1 MVLYN
6 VEEGVA
12 IISWNMEGYTM
23 NVLNE
28 DSIKAFADA
37 VEKAVGDEA
46 VKGIIITSE
55 KETFGAGADLKMIKS
70 MLNQQNLDVK
80 TAFENARQLNQLFRS
95 YETSGKPV
103 VAGINGTA
111 LGGFYEVCLAC
122 HYRVAVNNP
131 KSKIGLPESQVGL
144 IPGAG
149 GTQRVPRMVGI
160 EAAAPL
166 LLEGKTLSPERALKA
181 GLVDEVVADKAQ
193 MMAAAKKF
201 IAENKF
207 IMQPW
212 DEKNRKGQIVG
223 KKNFRVPK
231 GNIQSPKG
239 VQVLMPGTA
248 LLMDKTKGNYPA
260 QLAIMSCVYEG
271 LQVPMDQALD
281 IESRHF
287 TRILRTPEAK
297 GMVRT
302 LFFGK
307 QAADKGEARPK
318 DVPKYDIKTVAVLG
332 AGMMGAGIAYVS
344 AMAGMKVV
352 LKDISVENAEKGK
365 DYSRNLLKKR
375 VSKKRMTQEKADA
388 VLELIHPTADYAD
401 LAEAD
406 YVIEAVFENRD
417 LKYKVT
423 QEVEAVIREDV
434 IFGSNTSTLPITGL
448 AEASKRPDQFIGIH
462 FFSPVDK
469 MMLVEVIMGE
479 KSSDKA
485 LAATLDYIQ
494 KIKKTPI
501 VVNDSRGFYTSRCFS
516 TYTAEGMEMLQEGIN
531 PILIENAGKAAGMPV
546 GPLDVAD
553 AVALDLAY
561 KIMKQTSKDLGQ
573 PMEDMPGGK
582 VVIKFNEE
590 LDRVG
595 KKAKKGFY
603 AYPENGKKY
612 LWEGLQEHY
621 PLAENQPDIETLKK
635 RFLHR
640 QAMECIRCLEEGVLR
655 NPTDGDIG
663 SIFAWGFAPFTGGA
677 FSYVD
682 AVGIAQFVKDCDE
695 FEAQFGERFK
705 VSDKLR
711 AMAANGESF
720 FKEEAVEAAAV

>member
-1 MVLYN
+1 MILYN
-6 VEEGVA
+6 VEEGIA
-12 IISWNMEGYTM
+12 TLSWNMEGYPM

-28 DSIKAFADA
+28 ESIKALADA
-37 VEKAVGDEA
+37 TEKAINDAE
-46 VKGIIITSE
+46 VKGIIISSE
-55 KETFGAGADLKMIKS
+55 KDAFGAGADLKMIKKMLAQGNMDIKEAFES
-70 MLNQQNLDVK
+70 ARALNQVL
-80 TAFENARQLNQLFRS
+80 RR

-103 VAGINGTA
+103 VAAINGTA

-122 HYRVAVNNP
+122 HFRVAINNP
-131 KSKIGLPESQVGL
+131 KAQIGLPEAQIGL

-166 LLEGKTLSPERALKA
+166 LLEGKRLRPEKALKA
-181 GLVDEVVADKAQ
+181 GLIDELVADKDQ

-201 IAENKF
+201 INENKF

-260 QLAIMSCVYEG
+260 QMAIMNCVYEG

-287 TRILRTPEAK
+287 TKVLRTPEAK

-302 LFFGK
+302 LFFGI
-307 QAADKGEARPK
+307 QDANKGEARPK
-318 DVPKYDIKTVAVLG
+318 DIPKVDIQTVAILG
-332 AGMMGAGIAYVS
+332 AGMMGAGIAFVS
-344 AMAGMKVV
+344 AMAGMNVI

-375 VSKKRMTQEKADA
+375 LSKKRITQEKADQ
-388 VLELIHPTADYAD
+388 VLELIKTTDKVEDLAAADYI
-401 LAEAD
+401 
-406 YVIEAVFENRD
+406 IEAVFENRD
-417 LKYKVT
+417 LKYKIT
-423 QEVEAVIREDV
+423 QETEAVIREDV

-479 KSSDKA
+479 KTSDKA

-516 TYTAEGMEMLQEGIN
+516 TYTAEGMEMLQEGVN
-531 PILIENAGKAAGMPV
+531 PTLIENAGKAAGMPV
-546 GPLDVAD
+546 GALDVAD

-561 KIMKQTSKDLGQ
+561 KIMKQTSLDTGVA
-573 PMEDMPGGK
+573 MEDMPGGK
-582 VVIKFNEE
+582 VVKKFNED
-590 LDRVG
+590 LDRIG

-603 AYPENGKKY
+603 EYPEKGKKY
-612 LWEGLQEHY
+612 LWEGLKENF
-621 PLAENQPDIETLKK
+621 PWAENQPNIEDLKK

-640 QAMECIRCLEEGVLR
+640 QAIECIRCLEEGVLR
-655 NPTDGDIG
+655 NPTDGDVG
-663 SIFAWGFAPFTGGA
+663 SILAWGFAPYSGGA

-682 AVGIAQFVKDCDE
+682 AVGIEQFVKDCDE
-695 FEAQFGERFK
+695 LTERFGDRFK

-711 AMAANGESF
+711 EMAAKGETF
-720 FKEEAVEAAAV
+720 FKEESVEAAAV

>member
-1 MVLYN
+1 MILYN
-6 VEEGVA
+6 VEDGVA
-12 IISWNMEGYTM
+12 IISWNMEGYPM

-28 DSIKAFADA
+28 ESIKAFADA
-37 VEKAVGDEA
+37 TEKAINDA
-46 VKGIIITSE
+46 DVKGLIITSE
-55 KETFGAGADLKMIKS
+55 KDAFGAGADLKMIKK
-70 MLNQQNLDVK
+70 MLAQKDLDAK
-80 TAFENARQLNQLFRS
+80 TAFENARELNQVFRR

-103 VAGINGTA
+103 VAAINGTA

-122 HYRVAVNNP
+122 HYRVAINNP
-131 KSKIGLPESQVGL
+131 KAQIGLPEAQIGL

-166 LLEGKTLSPERALKA
+166 LLEGKRLKPEAALKA
-181 GLVDEVVADKAQ
+181 GLVNELVADKDQ

-212 DEKNRKGQIVG
+212 DEKNRKGVIVG
-223 KKNFRVPK
+223 KKNYRVPK

-260 QLAIMSCVYEG
+260 QLAIMNCVYEG

-281 IESRHF
+281 IESRYF
-287 TRILRTPEAK
+287 TQVLRTPEAR

-302 LFFGK
+302 LFFGI
-307 QAADKGEARPK
+307 QDANKGEARPK
-318 DVPKYDIKTVAVLG
+318 DVPKTEINTVAILG

-344 AMAGMKVV
+344 AMAGMKVI

-375 VSKKRMTQEKADA
+375 VSKKRMTQEKADQ
-388 VLELIHPTADYAD
+388 VLSLIHPSADYAD

-406 YVIEAVFENRD
+406 YIIEAVFENRD
-417 LKYKVT
+417 LKYQVT

-479 KSSDKA
+479 KTSDKA

-494 KIKKTPI
+494 RIKKTPI

-516 TYTAEGMEMLQEGIN
+516 TYTAEGMEMLQEGVN
-531 PILIENAGKAAGMPV
+531 PILIENAGKSAGMPV
-546 GPLDVAD
+546 GALDVAD

-561 KIMKQTSKDLGQ
+561 KIMKQTSKDTGEA
-573 PMEDMPGGK
+573 MEDMPGGK

-603 AYPENGKKY
+603 EYPEKGKKF
-612 LWEGLQEHY
+612 LWPGLQEHF
-621 PLAENQPDIETLKK
+621 PLAETQPNIEDLKK

-640 QAMECIRCLEEGVLR
+640 QALECIRCLEEGVLR
-655 NPTDGDIG
+655 NPTDGDVG
-663 SIFAWGFAPFTGGA
+663 SILAWGFAPYTGGA

-682 AVGIAQFVKDCDE
+682 AVGIEQFVKDCDE
-695 FEAQFGERFK
+695 LAAQYGARFQ

-711 AMAANGESF
+711 EMAAKGETF
-720 FKEEAVEAAAV
+720 FKDMALEAAAV